1 MKSYFGKTM
10 VLMSLCVVLLSGCD
24 SWKREA
30 ANVSTFGENTFQEDV
45 SQSDPLPDEE
55 DDSEEFSD
63 EDEQTADEGDAE
75 LVSAAVTSRSDGSV
89 LLSTADEMLARKLYD
104 LINYQ
109 NELFSEKFDEREYDY
124 LAVFTDTQEEEEQF
138 YLWINF
144 QRENEI
150 IVENEQGIQWN
161 LSIEDSDHLRAMLS

>member
-1 MKSYFGKTM
+1 MKSYLGKTM

-30 ANVSTFGENTFQEDV
+30 ANVSTFGENIFQEDF
-45 SQSDPLPDEE
+45 SQSDPLPDEDDNE
-55 DDSEEFSD
+55 DFSD
-63 EDEQTADEGDAE
+63 LDEEIADEGDAE
-75 LVSAAVTSRSDGSV
+75 LISATVTSRSDESIF
-89 LLSTADEMLARKLYD
+89 LSTADEMLARKLYD
-104 LINYQ
+104 LITYQ
-109 NELFSEKFDEREYDY
+109 NERFSEKFDEREYDY
-124 LAVFTDTQEEEEQF
+124 LAVFTDTQEQEEQF

>member
-1 MKSYFGKTM
+1 MKSYLGKTM

-30 ANVSTFGENTFQEDV
+30 ANVSAFGENTFQEDF
-45 SQSDPLPDEE
+45 SQSDPLPDEDDNE
-55 DDSEEFSD
+55 DFSD
-63 EDEQTADEGDAE
+63 LDEEIADEGDAE
-75 LVSAAVTSRSDGSV
+75 LISATVTSRSDESIF
-89 LLSTADEMLARKLYD
+89 LSTADEMLARKLYD
-104 LINYQ
+104 LITYQ
-109 NELFSEKFDEREYDY
+109 NERFSEKFDEREYDY
-124 LAVFTDTQEEEEQF
+124 LAVFTDTQEQEEQF

>member
-1 MKSYFGKTM
+1 MKSYLGKTM

-30 ANVSTFGENTFQEDV
+30 ANVSAFGENTFQEDV
-45 SQSDPLPDEE
+45 SQSDPLPDEDDNE
-55 DDSEEFSD
+55 DFSD
-63 EDEQTADEGDAE
+63 LDEEIADEGDAE
-75 LVSAAVTSRSDGSV
+75 LISATVTSRSDESIF
-89 LLSTADEMLARKLYD
+89 LSTADEMLARKLYD
-104 LINYQ
+104 LITYQ
-109 NELFSEKFDEREYDY
+109 NERFSEKFDEREYDY
-124 LAVFTDTQEEEEQF
+124 LAVFTDTQEQEEQF

>member
-1 MKSYFGKTM
+1 MKSYLGKTM

-30 ANVSTFGENTFQEDV
+30 ANVSAFGENAFQEDV
-45 SQSDPLPDEE
+45 SQSDPLPDEDDNE
-55 DDSEEFSD
+55 DFSD
-63 EDEQTADEGDAE
+63 LDEEIADEGDAE
-75 LVSAAVTSRSDGSV
+75 LISATVTSRSDESIF
-89 LLSTADEMLARKLYD
+89 LSTADEMLARKLYD
-104 LINYQ
+104 LITYQ

-124 LAVFTDTQEEEEQF
+124 LAVFTDTQEQEEQF